1 MHKKGEKQMRRLAYI
16 PWLLTLFL
24 LAACSADPEAAD
36 HYAKREEV
44 NVNIEAPSSIEA
56 DSAPQ
61 IDVKLTQDGQALEQ
75 EAEVHFLIWKDDNK
89 ADADEIPAS
98 LDADGTYH
106 LEYNFPSDG
115 VYFIKAD
122 VRVGN
127 IHLMPTKQ
135 IRVGELTE
143 EEIEKIKQE
152 QEQKKQHDSGGH
164 HHH

>member
-1 MHKKGEKQMRRLAYI
+1 MRVVKFSPL
-16 PWLLTLFL
+16 LLTFFL

-44 NVNIEAPSSIEA
+44 NVIIEAPASIEA

-61 IDVKLTQDGQALEQ
+61 IDVKLTQDGQVLEQ
-75 EAEVHFLIWKDDNK
+75 EASVHFLVWKDDNK
-89 ADADEIPAS
+89 ADAESIPAS
-98 LDADGTYH
+98 LEDGTYH

-122 VRVGN
+122 VKVDN

-143 EEIEKIKQE
+143 EEKEKILEE
-152 QEQKKQHDSGGH
+152 QEQKKQENSGGH